1 MALSRWAELRWKIV
15 DKLYLL
21 SLQFSAPWT
30 APWRTPRS
38 WRPRPRQCPPPG
50 DGDHHLDKIHAL
62 LWCQL
67 HPQLEEDL
75 GEVRHRLKEV
85 PYPPCQTPRK
95 SHPRCPRHGIPGSPS
110 RRTHSSWS
118 PSQLS
123 SCTALPDP
131 GITCHPASPESRPQ
145 WTPAERPHDLSHHS
159 GDGPPSVP
167 AQCTNNCHQTSK
179 SSPNTPIIYTP
190 LPVIEGK
197 NIPVFFQLFIR

>member
-38 WRPRPRQCPPPG
+38 PPPG

-118 PSQLS
+118 PSLS

-179 SSPNTPIIYTP
+179 SGQRIA
-190 LPVIEGK
+190 K
-197 NIPVFFQLFIR
+197 NYMLASKHWDTSYQIFMDAT